1 MTNTKLLKLKIND
14 SGYKLSFLAKKIGIT
29 TYTLLKKIKNETEF
43 KATEIK
49 TLGEL
54 LKINQEETMKIFF
67 GTNVECEATTNH
79 AKEVM

>member
-1 MTNTKLLKLKIND
+1 MTNTKLLKQKIND

-49 TLGEL
+49 ILGEL

-67 GTNVECEATTNH
+67 GTNVECEATINN

>member
-1 MTNTKLLKLKIND
+1 MTNTKLLKQKIND
-14 SGYKLSFLAKKIGIT
+14 SGYKLSFLARKIGIT

-49 TLGEL
+49 ILGEL

-67 GTNVECEATTNH
+67 GTNVECEETVNH
-79 AKEVM
+79 VKEVM